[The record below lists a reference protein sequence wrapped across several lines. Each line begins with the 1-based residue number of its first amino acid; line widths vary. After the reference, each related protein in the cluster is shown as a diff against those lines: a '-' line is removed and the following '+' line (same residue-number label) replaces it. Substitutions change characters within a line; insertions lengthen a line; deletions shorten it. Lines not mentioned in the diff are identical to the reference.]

1 MSDGPHRSLPMRK
14 GWKKLAERGD
24 GRLHSDEQVRD
35 AVPLALTDDWRE
47 ERCDDFMNH
56 VKDVLLGSN
65 QDTLFQLTKNE
76 TVDAL
81 RKLPGSGY
89 PMRRIL
95 TDALIQAVEDGHL
108 GGQAILKGVADALA
122 IRCSAR
128 ARQVEEHYL
137 RASNERRAVDVRMRI
152 EDGASRSDFDAIARQ
167 FCKLEKAP
175 PANKYDGLDEGVQ
188 IR

>member
-1 MSDGPHRSLPMRK
+1 
-14 GWKKLAERGD
+14 
-24 GRLHSDEQVRD
+24 
-35 AVPLALTDDWRE
+35 
-47 ERCDDFMNH
+47 
-56 VKDVLLGSN
+56 
-65 QDTLFQLTKNE
+65 
-76 TVDAL
+76 
-81 RKLPGSGY
+81 
-89 PMRRIL
+89 MRRIL

-188 IR
+188 IL

>member
-24 GRLHSDEQVRD
+24 GKLHTVEQVRD
-35 AVPLALTDDWRE
+35 AVPVALADDWRD
-47 ERCDDFMNH
+47 ERCDDFMKH
-56 VKDVLLGSN
+56 VKRVLLGTDQN
-65 QDTLFQLTKNE
+65 TLFKPYKDE

-95 TDALIQAVEDGHL
+95 VDTLVRAVEDGHTGERAML
-108 GGQAILKGVADALA
+108 QGAADALA
-122 IRCSAR
+122 IRCSAG

-137 RASNERRAVDVRMRI
+137 RDSNERRAADVRTRI
-152 EDGASRSDFDAIARQ
+152 EEGASQSDFNAMARQ
-167 FCKLEKAP
+167 FCKLEKASP
-175 PANKYDGLDEGVQ
+175 PNKYDGLDEGVS

>member
-24 GRLHSDEQVRD
+24 GKVHTAEQVRD
-35 AVPLALTDDWRE
+35 AVPLALADDWHE
-47 ERCDDFMNH
+47 ERCDDFMKL
-56 VKDVLLGSN
+56 VKGVLMGKD
-65 QDTLFQLTKNE
+65 QDTLFKPTKDE

-81 RKLPGSGY
+81 KKLPGAGY

-95 TDALIQAVEDGHL
+95 VDTLAQAVEDGHT
-108 GGQAILKGVADALA
+108 GEQAMAKGVADALA
-122 IRCSAR
+122 IRCGAG

-137 RASNERRAVDVRMRI
+137 RASSERRAADVRTRI
-152 EDGASRSDFDAIARQ
+152 EEGASRSDFGTIARQ
-167 FCKLEKAP
+167 FCKFEKASP
-175 PANKYDGLDEGVQ
+175 PNKYDGLDEGVH